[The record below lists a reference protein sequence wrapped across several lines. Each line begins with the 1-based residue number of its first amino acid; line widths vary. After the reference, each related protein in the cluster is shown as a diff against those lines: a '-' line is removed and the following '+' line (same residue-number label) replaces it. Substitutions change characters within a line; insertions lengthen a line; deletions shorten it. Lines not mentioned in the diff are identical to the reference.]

1 MTKMAAMTIY
11 GKNLKKSSCQKPL
24 IRFSKNFTGMTFE
37 GSPEKVVQR
46 NLIRQKTWPQELVEL
61 CMCRS
66 VRPPGGCQ
74 TITQERLCL
83 GSWNFIGT
91 LIMTRRWPLLILRSL
106 GQRSRSQVKVTV
118 TGNRQDLAWFKQGKQ
133 PTVYACSFCY
143 SSCLPCNLFKFYQM

>member
-1 MTKMAAMTIY
+1 MAAMTIY

-66 VRPPGGCQ
+66 VRPPGGFQ

-83 GSWNFIGT
+83 GS
-91 LIMTRRWPLLILRSL
+91 
-106 GQRSRSQVKVTV
+106 
-118 TGNRQDLAWFKQGKQ
+118 
-133 PTVYACSFCY
+133 
-143 SSCLPCNLFKFYQM
+143 